1 MTTYEQTQRRQ
12 TIRVLA
18 GAAFASTLF
27 LLAPL
32 RVSYGESKYCAS
44 QRRHEPTARHQADYV
59 GTLHTESDTGLYIL
73 PSGRIYGYA
82 QEEDA
87 RIYRTQHAARIC
99 PAYPNNR

>member
-1 MTTYEQTQRRQ
+1 MTYAETQRRQ
-12 TIRVLA
+12 TIRCIA
-18 GAAFASTLF
+18 GAALASTLF

-44 QRRHEPTARHQADYV
+44 QRRHEPTRTMQADYI
-59 GTLHTESDTGLYIL
+59 GTLHTESDTGLYLL
-73 PSGRIYGYA
+73 PSGHIYGYA

-99 PAYPNNR
+99 PAYPNGK

>member
-12 TIRVLA
+12 AIRVLA

-32 RVSYGESKYCAS
+32 RVSYGESRYCQS
-44 QRRHEPTARHQADYV
+44 QRRTDPAPILNADYI
-59 GTLHTESDTGLYIL
+59 GTLHTESDTGLYLL

-99 PAYPNNR
+99 PAYPNGK